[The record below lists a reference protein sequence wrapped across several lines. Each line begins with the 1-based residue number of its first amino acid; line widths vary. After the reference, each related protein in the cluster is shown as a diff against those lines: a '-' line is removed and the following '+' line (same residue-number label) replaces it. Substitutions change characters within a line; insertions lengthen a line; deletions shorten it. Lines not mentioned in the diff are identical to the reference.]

1 MTPKR
6 RYSLLLL
13 FALVPVLTNRDYST
27 PAYARQTAARA
38 ECKACEPLAD
48 RLRQVTE
55 AENRFRAQQEET
67 AAQYRAMLRA
77 QESDEV
83 MLDHFHE
90 MMHEYNMS
98 DPLSEDRG
106 INAQRKY
113 ARTRIAM
120 LEAQIAARDGA
131 IQAIRATL
139 DALISQETSLILE
152 KVAAGK
158 ELTECNQRCAAG
170 AETRQSS
177 WLERTW
183 YVPVTGGA
191 VLGGIVLSGG
201 NDSTAPSATPPAT
214 TTPPTTTAS
223 PAPSPTQ
230 PSCGSIAGAYS
241 FTGTLQTPRRCF
253 FAGTVPIFS
262 SPVSGDLTLQVE
274 DACAGTL
281 IMRYPNTW
289 TFVHRVT
296 TAPAGSNWQV
306 RSSVPF
312 MSTQP
317 FGLPFSSTIDL
328 TVSGNSFAGLET
340 HASSGCTDIY
350 VLQGSR

>member
-1 MTPKR
+1 MR
-6 RYSLLLL
+6 RYALCLFVILAAWMAGDHPMSAQQTSGDPSL
-13 FALVPVLTNRDYST
+13 VNP
-27 PAYARQTAARA
+27 RQTAARA

-77 QESDEV
+77 QELDEV

-106 INAQRKY
+106 INAQRKN

-139 DALISQETSLILE
+139 DALISQGTSLILE

-177 WLERTW
+177 WLERMW

-201 NDSTAPSATPPAT
+201 SDSTPPSATPPAT
-214 TTPPTTTAS
+214 TTSPATTTPPATTVP
-223 PAPSPTQ
+223 PAPAPTP
-230 PSCGSIAGAYS
+230 PSCGSIAGTYS

-253 FAGTVPIFS
+253 FAGTVPSF
-262 SPVSGDLTLQVE
+262 
-274 DACAGTL
+274 
-281 IMRYPNTW
+281 
-289 TFVHRVT
+289 HR
-296 TAPAGSNWQV
+296 P
-306 RSSVPF
+306 
-312 MSTQP
+312 
-317 FGLPFSSTIDL
+317 
-328 TVSGNSFAGLET
+328 
-340 HASSGCTDIY
+340 
-350 VLQGSR
+350 SRATSRCRWRIRARAR